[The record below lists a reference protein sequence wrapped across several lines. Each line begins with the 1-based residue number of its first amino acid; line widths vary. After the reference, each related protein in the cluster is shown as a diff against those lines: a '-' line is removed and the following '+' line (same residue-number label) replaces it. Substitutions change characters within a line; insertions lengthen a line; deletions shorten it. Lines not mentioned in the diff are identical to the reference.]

1 MTNSL
6 AFSEQVLD
14 ISKCILQGDLYC
26 HSRSDL
32 LLPPYLHSC
41 LLFPGSRGTGRHGGG
56 PAWAGWGREWAKGS
70 WPLPF
75 LHGLSPVHASPLCF
89 PGPHTSY
96 ICLPEARLPQ
106 ELGFIND
113 DFVLQIFGHMSNLQI
128 VLRIPRGRRLGLFHL
143 QIFEKVLQNVYI
155 GFFVK

>member
-14 ISKCILQGDLYC
+14 ISKCFLQGDLYC
-26 HSRSDL
+26 HSHSDH
-32 LLPPYLHSC
+32 LLPPYLHRC
-41 LLFPGSRGTGRHGGG
+41 VLFPGSGGQGGIEGTLPGLGG
-56 PAWAGWGREWAKGS
+56 AGNGAKGS
-70 WPLPF
+70 WPFPF
-75 LHGLSPVHASPLCF
+75 LHGLSPAHTSPLCF
-89 PGPHTSY
+89 SGPQTTY
-96 ICLPEARLPQ
+96 ICLPEARLPK

-113 DFVLQIFGHMSNLQI
+113 DCLLQICGHMSNLQI
-128 VLRIPRGRRLGLFHL
+128 VLRIPRGQRLGRIHL